1 MRPSSSGN
9 TGKPNPFQRMALKPT
24 SPISPADLAVLQK
37 RLSYSFK
44 APERLR
50 QAVTHKSYL
59 NESKDKTVA
68 DNERFEFLGD
78 AVLDLIIS
86 EALIDRFP
94 RAPEG
99 DLSKMKARVVSEGTL
114 ARIAKEI
121 GLGRYL
127 YLGKGEERT
136 LGREKSSLLA
146 DATEAVIAAIY
157 LDGGLPAAREVVMRE
172 FEPFLQDLIRPEVTV
187 DYKTEL
193 QELCQK
199 EFESLPAYQVIRESG
214 PDHQKRFEVE
224 LRIRNASYAVAEGKS
239 KKEAE
244 QRAAQIAL
252 DRLRKG
258 EQAPP
263 AE

>member
-1 MRPSSSGN
+1 M
-9 TGKPNPFQRMALKPT
+9 F
-24 SPISPADLAVLQK
+24 PADLSALQQ
-37 RLSYSFK
+37 RLVYFFK
-44 APERLR
+44 WPERLR
-50 QAVTHKSYL
+50 QAVTHKSYI
-59 NESKDKTVA
+59 NETKDKTVE
-68 DNERFEFLGD
+68 DNERLEFLGD

-86 EALIDRFP
+86 EALVARFP
-94 RAPEG
+94 SAPEG
-99 DLSKMKARVVSEGTL
+99 DLSKMKSRMVSEGTL

-121 GLGRYL
+121 SLGRYL

-146 DATEAVIAAIY
+146 DAMEAVIAAVY
-157 LDGGLPAAREVVMRE
+157 LDGGLPAAREIVMRE
-172 FEPFLQDLIRPEVTV
+172 FEPALQELTRPEVTV

-199 EFESLPAYQVIRESG
+199 EFESLPTYQVIRETG
-214 PDHQKRFEVE
+214 PDHQKLFEVE
-224 LRIRNASYAVAEGKS
+224 IQIQNTPYAIATGRS

-252 DRLRKG
+252 DKLRKR

-263 AE
+263 ESH